1 MHEFH
6 FWNVK
11 DQTFHILRPILAQMY
26 TIWRWSGPF
35 WYYTF
40 RTNVDF
46 LNVNAF
52 YLGTLLC
59 EEVFLV
65 FCSCIF
71 TSFVSYHLYLLYR
84 QSSAYTV
91 YFGTPICPFSTRSLL
106 RLNGCFSKVSK
117 NSVSKG
123 PSVHIMNWK
132 KIVKTRVNLHKNAL
146 SLYCLNHKPSI
157 CAYSDKVA
165 QKNS

>member
-6 FWNVK
+6 VWNVK

-35 WYYTF
+35 WCQKVGIFWEGHKTWKNLPLKVWRYSVASNFKWKIVAFSEYPDFTY
-40 RTNVDF
+40 RTKVDF
-46 LNVNAF
+46 LNAF

-71 TSFVSYHLYLLYR
+71 TSFASYHLHYCTYYELKKNR
-84 QSSAYTV
+84 ENSSA
-91 YFGTPICPFSTRSLL
+91 P
-106 RLNGCFSKVSK
+106 
-117 NSVSKG
+117 
-123 PSVHIMNWK
+123 
-132 KIVKTRVNLHKNAL
+132 
-146 SLYCLNHKPSI
+146 
-157 CAYSDKVA
+157 A
-165 QKNS
+165 QKRPFRGLKTYLRNIMSFWPYCIL